1 MEPASV
7 HYKDPSHES
16 MQLLALYPSE
26 PESILSRD
34 PEAQQALNRAT
45 QGPHVIFSLLK
56 TTRYLG

>member
-26 PESILSRD
+26 PASISSKD
-34 PEAQQALNRAT
+34 PEVQQALSRA
-45 QGPHVIFSLLK
+45 I
-56 TTRYLG
+56 